1 MWPRR
6 SHTLSSVTKLIPN
19 QIKFKRTKIKQDTFD
34 EIRRIVTCNI
44 LSTYTDYNEEFK
56 MYIHASEFKFRA
68 FIIRKIKTIAFYS
81 IKLTNDYK
89 RYTVAEKDLLGIIEA
104 LNNLEKY
111 YLVIN

>member
-6 SHTLSSVTKLIPN
+6 SHTLPSLTKLISN

-34 EIRRIVTCNI
+34 EIRRIVTCNN

-56 MYIHASEFKFRA
+56 MYIHANEFQLRA
-68 FIIRKIKTIAFYS
+68 VIIRKIKTIAFYS